1 MSEDLS
7 LGLILDDRDDSV
19 FAGGWSDEDEE
30 LEDEFVC
37 TPRHLPTLDEND
49 DSETDFNLQ
58 QRRLPSRY
66 SIILKMIKLMS
77 KIHQLILGWHS
88 SLLAQLSP
96 SHV

>member
-1 MSEDLS
+1 MIIFFLFSDDLSEDLS

-58 QRRLPSRY
+58 QRRLPSR
-66 SIILKMIKLMS
+66 
-77 KIHQLILGWHS
+77 
-88 SLLAQLSP
+88 
-96 SHV
+96 

>member
-66 SIILKMIKLMS
+66 SIILKIIKLMS
-77 KIHQLILGWHS
+77 NTSINIGMTYRVSHS
-88 SLLAQLSP
+88 KE
-96 SHV
+96 

>member
-58 QRRLPSRY
+58 HRRLPSRY
-66 SIILKMIKLMS
+66 SMIFIITYISNTSINIWDGIALF
-77 KIHQLILGWHS
+77 
-88 SLLAQLSP
+88 
-96 SHV
+96 

>member
-1 MSEDLS
+1 MLHLDQQILIIEFFKTDYFPFFSDDLSEDLS

-58 QRRLPSRY
+58 QRRIPSRY
-66 SIILKMIKLMS
+66 SIL
-77 KIHQLILGWHS
+77 
-88 SLLAQLSP
+88 
-96 SHV
+96 